1 MRMKRWLLLMS
12 GLGLFIMACTFG
24 GLLPS
29 LSNTGTPT
37 TVPEVTDL
45 PETQVVSQTGDMA
58 ATLERLGGQPCAEKP
73 EFTCVTIQVPLDHF
87 DAANQE
93 TLDVVFAVLLASGER
108 LGMYVQAFPGGP
120 GGEGISNATT
130 VFYPDEILENYDL
143 VFFDQRGI
151 GLSEPLA
158 CPNAYAEDFLGFL
171 NGTDQ
176 AGSEGLDTPEEQ
188 QEAINSARTFVET
201 CVTEIGID
209 PARLSFYGTD
219 QVAEDL
225 ESFRQTVG
233 DEKFWLYGVSYG
245 TAVAQ
250 TYAAAYPE
258 RLAGLILD
266 GTIDMTLTGEQGAL
280 AQEKAFDEVLVAV
293 LEACDQDEAC
303 AAELGGNAL
312 SVYDNLA
319 AQISENPISY
329 ELPIPS
335 GEKVSK
341 TFTFN
346 QLEFTTAYQMYSIGG
361 RMLFLRALAAA
372 KEGDMV
378 PMARLLHQ
386 QASLDPATGA
396 YLGDPTFSDTMF
408 YSVNC
413 TDDSYYTGTQEE
425 RIAQVIEEG
434 QNSNG
439 TVPRLDGS
447 IYTGLSCAFWPSAP
461 QDTVERE
468 PLIAEGVPTFVLN
481 ATLDPATPFEQGE
494 DVFEELDNGYH
505 LYVEGGPHSIF
516 GYGETCPDDYITNF
530 LVRGELPA
538 EREILCSWDP
548 AVISAYEPLM
558 PKEVS
563 AFADPL
569 EIFSAIDNELSLQP
583 EYYYSYFTEDTTFA
597 CPYGGAFTFGP
608 SNVGEVYNFTNCVF
622 TNGFIMTGTGS
633 FDYSSGIFKLETQIT
648 GEKTGALT
656 YTHYYRTG
664 EMAVNGDYDGET
676 IDLQQ

>member
-1 MRMKRWLLLMS
+1 MQRKRLLTIMS
-12 GLGLFIMACTFG
+12 SLGLFIMACTFG
-24 GLLPS
+24 GLVPS
-29 LSNTGTPT
+29 LGNATPT
-37 TVPEVTDL
+37 SAPNTTAL
-45 PETQVVSQTGDMA
+45 PATQPAAQTGDMA
-58 ATLERLGGQPCAEKP
+58 DTLNRLGGQPCEEKP
-73 EFTCVTIQVPLDHF
+73 EFTCVTIQVPLNHF
-87 DAANQE
+87 DTANSE
-93 TLDVVFAVLLASGER
+93 TLDIVFAVLPASGER

-120 GGEGISNATT
+120 GGEGVSNAVTF
-130 VFYPDEILENYDL
+130 FYSDPILEHFDI

-151 GLSEPLA
+151 GLSDPLA
-158 CPNAYAEDFLGFL
+158 CPKAYAEDFLGFL

-176 AGSEGLDTPEEQ
+176 AGIEGLDTPEEQ

-201 CVTEIGID
+201 CVAETGVD

-225 ESFRQTVG
+225 EAFRRIVG

-250 TYAAAYPE
+250 TYAAAHPE
-258 RLAGLILD
+258 HLAGLILD
-266 GTIDMTLTGEQGAL
+266 GTIDMTLSGEEGAL

-293 LEACDQDEAC
+293 LEACDQDDAC
-303 AAELGGNAL
+303 AAELGGDAL

-329 ELPIPS
+329 ELPVPS
-335 GEKVSK
+335 GGKVSK

-372 KEGDMV
+372 KEGNMV
-378 PMARLLHQ
+378 PLARLLHE
-386 QASLDPATGA
+386 QATLDPATGA
-396 YLGDPTFSDTMF
+396 YIGDPTFSDTMF

-413 TDDSYYTGTQEE
+413 TDDAYYTGTQDE
-425 RIAQVIEEG
+425 RIAQVIETG
-434 QNSNG
+434 QESNG

-461 QDTVERE
+461 QDAVERE
-468 PLIAEGVPTFVLN
+468 PLTAEGIPTFVLN
-481 ATLDPATPFEQGE
+481 ATLDPATPFEQGKA
-494 DVFEELDNGYH
+494 VFERLDNGYH

-530 LVRGELPA
+530 MVNGELPS
-538 EREILCSWDP
+538 EREIVCTWDP
-548 AVISAYEPLM
+548 AVIDAYVPLM
-558 PKEVS
+558 PDDVS

-569 EIFSAIDNELSLQP
+569 EIFSSIDSEISLQP
-583 EYYYSYFTEDTTFA
+583 EYYYSYFIEDTTFA
-597 CPYGGAFTFGP
+597 CPYGGSFTFGLRDA
-608 SNVGEVYNFTNCVF
+608 GESYNFTDCIF

-633 FDYSSGIFKLETQIT
+633 FDYSSGIFRLETQVS

-656 YTHYYRTG
+656 YTHDYRTG
-664 EMAVNGDYDGET
+664 ELAVTGEYGGES